1 MRNFSLLL
9 AAIFFTALTISCS
22 DSSTSPD
29 RETPPPPEAGS
40 YTLKAAFPD
49 LTFESPTDLQHPS
62 DGSNRLFVVE
72 REGIIRVFQNDSTAS
87 ESDVFLDISD
97 RIVTTGEGG
106 LLAMAFH
113 PDYETNGYFYVNYTT
128 GNPFRTVICRFQVSE
143 DDANRA
149 VESSE
154 TLILP
159 ISQPQSNHNG
169 GQIQFGPDGYLYI
182 ATGDGGGAGDP
193 DGNAQNRGNLLG
205 NILRIDVDGSGGET
219 DNYGIP
225 SDNPFVGNEEGF
237 REEIFAYG
245 LRNPYR
251 FSFDAETG
259 DLWAG
264 DVGQNRFEEID
275 IIENGNNYGWD
286 ITEGDACFEPMQDC
300 DRDGLTD
307 PVFTY
312 QQDNNQSITGGFVYR
327 GTSLPGLTGY
337 YIYADYISGS
347 VWALDASEPENP
359 DNVELLGSAL
369 SIVGFGTDAENELYI
384 CAFDGTIYELAE
396 AE

>member
-1 MRNFSLLL
+1 MRFNLFLCLIIIFL
-9 AAIFFTALTISCS
+9 AVVSCS
-22 DSSTSPD
+22 DSSTSGEQPL
-29 RETPPPPEAGS
+29 TQPPEAGS
-40 YTLKAAFPD
+40 YTLEAAFPELSFD
-49 LTFESPTDLQHPS
+49 SPVDLQHPG
-62 DGSNRLFVVE
+62 DGSDRLFVVE
-72 REGIIRVFQNDSTAS
+72 REGIIRVFQNDSSAT
-87 ESDVFLDISD
+87 ETTTFLDISD
-97 RIVTTGEGG
+97 RVVTTGEGG
-106 LLAMAFH
+106 LLGLAFH
-113 PDYETNGYFYVNYTT
+113 PDYESNGFFYVNYTT
-128 GNPFRTVICRFQVSE
+128 GNPFRTVICRFQVS

-149 VESSE
+149 DVSSE

-159 ISQPQSNHNG
+159 INQPQSNHNG

-193 DGNAQNRGNLLG
+193 DGNAQDRTNLLG
-205 NILRIDVDGSGGET
+205 NILRIDVDGSSGEMT
-219 DNYGIP
+219 YAIP
-225 SDNPFVGNEEGF
+225 SDNPFAGNDEDF

-259 DLWAG
+259 ELWAG

-275 IIENGNNYGWD
+275 IIENGSNYGWD

-300 DRDGLTD
+300 DRSGLTD

-312 QQDNNQSITGGFVYR
+312 SQEGSQSVTGGFVYR
-327 GTSLPGLTGY
+327 GPSLGALTGY
-337 YIYADYISGS
+337 YVYADFISGRI
-347 VWALDASEPENP
+347 WALDASNSQNP
-359 DNVELLGSAL
+359 DNIELLDSEL

-384 CAFDGTIYELAE
+384 CAFDGTIYRLAE